1 MIQLKVATI
10 SYLNSI
16 PFVYGLEKSDLDLDL
31 TLDIPSVCAQKLLDN
46 QVDLALVPIAI
57 LPQLKEY
64 HIVGD
69 TCIGASGKVET
80 VCLFSDVPLS
90 EIDTILLDYH
100 SRTSVALIKILCKH
114 FWKINPKFV
123 DAKSGYENK
132 IGSKVA
138 GLIIGD
144 RAYKYT
150 EKYKYVFDL
159 SQQWELFAQLPFVF
173 ACWVS
178 INKLDSSIEKEF
190 SKALNYGLSNLDKAL
205 NELQTKF
212 DTSIDKKRYLTDV
225 ISYKLD
231 QDKEKA
237 MKLFLDYL

>member
-1 MIQLKVATI
+1 
-10 SYLNSI
+10 
-16 PFVYGLEKSDLDLDL
+16 
-31 TLDIPSVCAQKLLDN
+31 
-46 QVDLALVPIAI
+46 
-57 LPQLKEY
+57 
-64 HIVGD
+64 
-69 TCIGASGKVET
+69 
-80 VCLFSDVPLS
+80 LFSDVPLS

>member
-1 MIQLKVATI
+1 MTKLKVATI

-16 PFVYGLEKSDLDLDL
+16 PFVYGLEKSELDLDL

-57 LPQLKEY
+57 LPQLKDY

-69 TCIGASGKVET
+69 TCIGACGKVET
-80 VCLFSDVPLS
+80 VCLFSDVPLN
-90 EIDTILLDYH
+90 EIDTIFLDYH

-114 FWKINPKFV
+114 FWKINPKFI

-132 IGSKVA
+132 ISSKVS

-150 EKYKYVFDL
+150 EKYKHVFDL
-159 SQQWELFAQLPFVF
+159 SEQWEMFTQLPFVF

-178 INKLDSSIEKEF
+178 INKLDSYIEKEF
-190 SKALNYGLSNLDKAL
+190 SNALNYGLSNLDEAL
-205 NELQTKF
+205 DEIQTKF

-225 ISYKLD
+225 ISYNLD
-231 QDKEKA
+231 QNKEKA
-237 MKLFLDYL
+237 MKLFLSYL